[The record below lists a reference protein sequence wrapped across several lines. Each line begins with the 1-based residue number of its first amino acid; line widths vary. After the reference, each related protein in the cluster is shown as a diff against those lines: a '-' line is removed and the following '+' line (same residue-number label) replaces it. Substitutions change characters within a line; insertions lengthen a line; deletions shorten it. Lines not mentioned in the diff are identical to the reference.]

1 MSEAQDREGH
11 GAEPEAETPEGAP
24 AGPEPPARR
33 RDPRFRVGLL
43 ERLPRLVFTSWS
55 ANADVSVEEEWAG
68 IVQHRSDSVL
78 GPLEPLAPAR
88 RGG

>member
-1 MSEAQDREGH
+1 MSQGPDDEKIDDETKTRTPGVGPSGSDR
-11 GAEPEAETPEGAP
+11 
-24 AGPEPPARR
+24 PARR

-43 ERLPRLVFTSWS
+43 HKLPRLEFASWS
-55 ANADVSVEEEWAG
+55 AKTDFPVDEEWTG
-68 IVQHRSDSVL
+68 IVSLRSDSVL